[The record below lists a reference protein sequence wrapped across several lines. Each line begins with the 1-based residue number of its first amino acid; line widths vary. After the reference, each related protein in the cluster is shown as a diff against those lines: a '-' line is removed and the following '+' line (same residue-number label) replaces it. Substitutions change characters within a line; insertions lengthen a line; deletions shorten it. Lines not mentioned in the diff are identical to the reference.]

1 MNGLDSNGSR
11 RCLKESVLEIQIL
24 GLEATELLGL
34 KPKDINCLEKQLEAD
49 LQWPARKTIRP
60 FMSLRPSPFHLAMAQ
75 GPPPGPQSSD
85 MPHKPGP
92 PIP

>member
-34 KPKDINCLEKQLEAD
+34 KPKDIPPGE
-49 LQWPARKTIRP
+49 TVG
-60 FMSLRPSPFHLAMAQ
+60 SRPSMAGSENHTAIHVLATISISSCH
-75 GPPPGPQSSD
+75 GPRPLSWPPV
-85 MPHKPGP
+85 K
-92 PIP
+92 